1 VIQLE
6 VFSAGSKQK
15 ELRSKLEPNGHDF
28 ISVRKKS
35 ESRTQRKKGVKAWTL
50 LCYLLL
56 AKVYIVI
63 HQIFVSQIVKIMA

>member
-15 ELRSKLEPNGHDF
+15 ELRSKLEPNGRDF
-28 ISVRKKS
+28 VRKKS